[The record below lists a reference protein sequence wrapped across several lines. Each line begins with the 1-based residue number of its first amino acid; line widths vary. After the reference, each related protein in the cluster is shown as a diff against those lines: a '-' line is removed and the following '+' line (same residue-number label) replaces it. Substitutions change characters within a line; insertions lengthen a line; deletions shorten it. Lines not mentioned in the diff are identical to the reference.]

1 MTTQR
6 NQKKVRSLAL
16 FALLATLVVAPA
28 AVAASPAVTDE
39 NVAELTVKA
48 KTAADHQALA
58 EYYKAKVTEA
68 EQQVARHEQMMNS
81 VRGRMA
87 GKPYRGMR
95 GHCRRL
101 IASYSDAAAEYGDL
115 ANLHAEIAE
124 ELAK

>member
-58 EYYKAKVTEA
+58 EYYKAKVIEA

-81 VRGRMA
+81 VRGTA